1 MTLAGLGMMAGRYI
15 TGQGIKSG
23 MNALGDAVSTFAG
36 GKMGESVG
44 SYNEGASDKLR
55 ETARKYN
62 IDPNSFA
69 QAMSEHNESSKNSQ
83 QGRDFRQQA
92 FNSQLIGANN
102 RANSV
107 LNMAERDQQF
117 AQDRAA
123 QLADGYRQAS
133 DAQGQASA
141 NIINAMSGMNR
152 R

>member
-1 MTLAGLGMMAGRYI
+1 MSSSVLLPVAYGAAKAVVGKGT
-15 TGQGIKSG
+15 Q
-23 MNALGDAVSTFAG
+23 ALMDTIGTFAA
-36 GKMGESVG
+36 GKTAESVG

-62 IDPNSFA
+62 IDPNAFA
-69 QAMSEHNESSKNSQ
+69 QAMSEHNDRSKGAQ
-83 QGRDFRQQA
+83 QGRDFAQQA

-117 AQDRAA
+117 AQDRAS
-123 QLADGYRQAS
+123 QLAEGYRNAS

-141 NIINAMSGMNR
+141 NIISAMSGMNR